1 MAKELRVYV
10 LDIDIVENYNE
21 YVTDEIFM
29 ELAEKEGTVYSLKG
43 FQNAFNDELVNSSTD
58 LIRFIE
64 VEV

>member
-10 LDIDIVENYNE
+10 LNIDIVENYNE
-21 YVTDEIFM
+21 YVTDEIFI
-29 ELAEKEGTVYSLKG
+29 ELAEKEGTIYSLKG

>member
-1 MAKELRVYV
+1 MTKELRVYV

-29 ELAEKEGTVYSLKG
+29 ELAEQEGTVYSLKG